1 MKMKKHGFG
10 FFGQVSQGDSMDDD
24 KQKYFI
30 EPDPIKYKGV
40 GIVEWISVLSVLGVI
55 LSALMKKF

>member
-10 FFGQVSQGDSMDDD
+10 FFGQVSQGNDMDDD

-30 EPDPIKYKGV
+30 ESDPIKFKGV
-40 GIVEWISVLSVLGVI
+40 GIVEWISVLSVLCII
-55 LSALMKKF
+55 LSALLKKL